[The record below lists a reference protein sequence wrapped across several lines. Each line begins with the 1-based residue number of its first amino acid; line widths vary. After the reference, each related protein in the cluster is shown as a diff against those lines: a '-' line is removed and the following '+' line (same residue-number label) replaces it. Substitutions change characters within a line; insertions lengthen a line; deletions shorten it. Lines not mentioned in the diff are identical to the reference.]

1 MNHLTTLTLGI
12 RRSLMLIGVVAILAL
27 GLVIATSWTALRT
40 GTASAARADER
51 QAATITAMDVDLDL
65 ANLSVLISRRLNYEV
80 FPARFMR
87 ESEGGMAGI
96 RTRLERLAP
105 ALADPALAQT
115 HQGLDA
121 AIDDLGLVVKKI
133 QTKPSADDEQ
143 KSAAAI
149 AKASQQLTAIRDAL
163 GRDYREAVATK
174 DQALAAALSRPLSI
188 GAVVVGVVAILV
200 VVLARGIIA
209 PLTSLRQG
217 MARLAGGDLDI
228 AIDGL
233 GRKDEIG
240 AMAEAVAVFKDNAQR
255 IAQLQREQE
264 EFRHRAEVERETT
277 MLALADEFEAH
288 MGAVARHV
296 SVAASHMTATA
307 NTMARVAQTSSAH
320 AATAATSAQ
329 EASANVET
337 VASAAEELSA
347 SIREISRH
355 VQRAADVSNAAV
367 DKARQTGRIVESLSS
382 SAAKIGEVVQLIT
395 TIAGQTNLL
404 ALNATIEAAR
414 AGEAGKGFAVVAGE
428 VKGLATQTGKATE
441 EIAAQVRAVQEATH
455 QAVRAINE
463 ILATIG
469 EISEA
474 STTIASAVEQQ
485 QAATNEIARNVE
497 QASTGTRVVADN
509 IGKVTGEVAEA
520 GAAASDVLK
529 EAEILSGESQRLG
542 DEVNGFI
549 SRLKSA

>member
-1 MNHLTTLTLGI
+1 
-12 RRSLMLIGVVAILAL
+12 
-27 GLVIATSWTALRT
+27 
-40 GTASAARADER
+40 
-51 QAATITAMDVDLDL
+51 DL

-87 ESEGGMAGI
+87 ESDRGMVAIRAG
-96 RTRLERLAP
+96 LERLAP
-105 ALADPALAQT
+105 ALADPGLSQT
-115 HQGLDA
+115 HQGLDG
-121 AIDDLGLVVKKI
+121 AIEDLGLVVKKI
-133 QTKPSADDEQ
+133 QAKPSADDEQ

-149 AKASQQLTAIRDAL
+149 TKASQHLTLIRDTLA
-163 GRDYREAVATK
+163 RDYREAVATK
-174 DQALAAALSRPLSI
+174 DQALAAALSRPLII
-188 GAVVVGVVAILV
+188 GAVVVGLVAILV
-200 VVLARGIIA
+200 IVLARGIIT
-209 PLTSLRQG
+209 PLNGLRQG
-217 MARLAGGDLDI
+217 MARLAGGDLDV
-228 AIDGL
+228 AVDGL

-255 IAQLQREQE
+255 IAQLQREQD
-264 EFRHRAEVERETT
+264 EFRHHAEAERQTT

-296 SVAASHMTATA
+296 SVAANHMTTTA

-320 AATAATSAQ
+320 AATAAASAQ
-329 EASANVET
+329 EASSNVET

-347 SIREISRH
+347 SIREISQH
-355 VQRAADVSNAAV
+355 VQRAASVSDAAV

-382 SAAKIGEVVQLIT
+382 SATKIGEVVLLIT

-441 EIAAQVRAVQEATH
+441 EITAQIRAVQEATH
-455 QAVRAINE
+455 QAVTAINE
-463 ILATIG
+463 ILATIS

-497 QASTGTRVVADN
+497 QASTGTRAVADN
-509 IGKVTGEVAEA
+509 IGKVTDEVAEA
-520 GAAASDVLK
+520 RVAAAEVLK
-529 EAEILSGESQRLG
+529 EAETLSGESRHLG

>member
-1 MNHLTTLTLGI
+1 MTLLAIPALGI
-12 RRSLMLIGVVAILAL
+12 RRSLMLIGAVAVLAL
-27 GLVIATSWTALRT
+27 GLVIATSWSALRT

-51 QAATITAMDVDLDL
+51 QAATIIAMDVDLDL

-87 ESEGGMAGI
+87 ESEGGMASI

-115 HQGLDA
+115 HQGLNA

-149 AKASQQLTAIRDAL
+149 ARASQHLTAIRDAL
-163 GRDYREAVATK
+163 GRDYRQAVATK
-174 DQALAAALSRPLSI
+174 DQALAAALSRPLII
-188 GAVVVGVVAILV
+188 GAVVVGIVTILV
-200 VVLARGIIA
+200 MVLARGIIG
-209 PLTSLRQG
+209 PLNGLRQG
-217 MARLAGGDLDI
+217 MARLAGGDLDV

-264 EFRHRAEVERETT
+264 EFRRRAEADRQTT
-277 MLALADEFEAH
+277 MQALADEFEAH

-296 SVAASHMTATA
+296 SVAASHMTTTA

-320 AATAATSAQ
+320 AATAAASAQ
-329 EASANVET
+329 EASSNVET

-347 SIREISRH
+347 SIREISQH
-355 VQRAADVSNAAV
+355 VQRAASVSDAAV
-367 DKARQTGRIVESLSS
+367 DKAQETGRIVESLSS

-441 EIAAQVRAVQEATH
+441 EIAAQIHAVQEATH

-509 IGKVTGEVAEA
+509 IGKLTGEVAEA

>member
-1 MNHLTTLTLGI
+1 MTLLAIPALGI
-12 RRSLMLIGVVAILAL
+12 RRSLMLIGAVAVLAL
-27 GLVIATSWTALRT
+27 GLVIATSWSALRT

-51 QAATITAMDVDLDL
+51 QAATIIAMDVDLDL

-87 ESEGGMAGI
+87 ESEGGMASI

-115 HQGLDA
+115 HQGLNA

-149 AKASQQLTAIRDAL
+149 ARASQHLTAIRDAL
-163 GRDYREAVATK
+163 GRDYRQAVATK
-174 DQALAAALSRPLSI
+174 DQALAAALSRPLII
-188 GAVVVGVVAILV
+188 GAVVVGIVTILV
-200 VVLARGIIA
+200 MVLARGIIG
-209 PLTSLRQG
+209 PLNGLRQG
-217 MARLAGGDLDI
+217 MARLAGGDLDV

-264 EFRHRAEVERETT
+264 EFRRRAEADRQTT
-277 MLALADEFEAH
+277 MQALADEFEAH
-288 MGAVARHV
+288 MGAARHV
-296 SVAASHMTATA
+296 SVAASHMTTTA

-320 AATAATSAQ
+320 AATAAASAQ
-329 EASANVET
+329 EASSNVET

-347 SIREISRH
+347 SIREISQH
-355 VQRAADVSNAAV
+355 VQRAASVSDAAV
-367 DKARQTGRIVESLSS
+367 DKAQETGRIVESLSS

-441 EIAAQVRAVQEATH
+441 EIAAQIHAVQEATH

-509 IGKVTGEVAEA
+509 IGKLTGEVAEA